1 METDTPSILDPTWVG
16 HFSMI
21 TLEIKWYTFIV
32 SFIACHHSPK
42 PNA

>member
-32 SFIACHHSPK
+32 SFIVAR
-42 PNA
+42 